1 MYMYKQIYYVY
12 ILNTYPWSLF
22 FLYIVYNKDDMLL
35 LKVSLNHLKDI
46 GGTENTN
53 SKSPS
58 TLTISGKNISR

>member
-1 MYMYKQIYYVY
+1 MYMYKQITY
-12 ILNTYPWSLF
+12 IFSTHILDLF
-22 FLYIVYNKDDMLL
+22 FLYIVYNKGDMLL